1 MSKPADMDRLR
12 RDIDLTADEMVAEV
26 DRLKQLVSDIED
38 ERDALKTEVQELTAA
53 NASLQSRVD
62 ELESEQP

>member
-1 MSKPADMDRLR
+1 MQKALDKLGLR